1 MKSTLETPGLIII
14 LSLISFISCIKK
26 PVDPPIVTSI
36 PITEISYKT
45 ALSGGNLT
53 SQGGDYVTGRGICWD
68 TSANPKIIV
77 HGWTIEQ
84 GTLGT
89 YESILVELSP
99 NTTYYVRA
107 YANNITGI
115 GYGSDVSF
123 STKEYGS
130 VTDVDGNIYE
140 TADIGTQVWMAENLK
155 TSKYQNGDLIGTTT
169 PITLDISDQITPK
182 YQWDNYDGTE
192 SNVQTYGKLYT
203 WYAVTDNRGVC
214 PAGWHIPTEVDLED
228 LTTFLGEINEAGSK
242 LKETGYSH
250 WLSLGIYATNES
262 GFSALPGSDRD
273 IHGNFQLNGFSSRFW
288 TSQELD
294 ETKSLFW
301 SLSGKNNAVASAYTD
316 KGNGLSVRCVKDR

>member
-1 MKSTLETPGLIII
+1 MKSTIKTATFILL
-14 LSLISFISCIKK
+14 LSLIYIVSCKKK
-26 PVDPPIVTSI
+26 PDPPIITTI
-36 PITEISYKT
+36 PVTEISYKT
-45 ALSGGNLT
+45 ALSGGDVT
-53 SQGGDYVTGRGICWD
+53 SQGGDYVTGRGISWD
-68 TSANPKIIV
+68 SLANPEIV
-77 HGWTIEQ
+77 VNGWTIEQ

-89 YESILVELSP
+89 YESMLVELSP

-107 YANNITGI
+107 YAKNLTGI

-123 STKEYGS
+123 TTKKYGS

-155 TSKYQNGDLIGTTT
+155 TTKYQNGDLIGTTT

-182 YQWDNYDGTE
+182 YHWDNYDGTE

-214 PAGWHIPTEVDLED
+214 PDGWHIPTEVDLEE
-228 LTTFLGEINEAGSK
+228 LTTFLGGINEAGSK
-242 LKETGYSH
+242 LKESGISH
-250 WLSLGIYATNES
+250 WISPRILATNES

-273 IHGNFQLNGFSSRFW
+273 IHGNFQLNGFSSKFW

-294 ETKSLFW
+294 ETKSIFW
-301 SLSGKNNAVASAYTD
+301 SLSGNNNAVANANTD